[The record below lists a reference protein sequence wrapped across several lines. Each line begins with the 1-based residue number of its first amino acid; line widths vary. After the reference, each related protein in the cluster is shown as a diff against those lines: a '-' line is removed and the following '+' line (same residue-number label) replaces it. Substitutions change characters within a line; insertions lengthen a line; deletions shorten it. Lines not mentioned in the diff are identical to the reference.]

1 MLLMRILLGLGVI
14 SILVGVGVYFI
25 TGDRRWLLFAWQ
37 LFKFGLVLGI
47 VIAAV
52 YMVGRFILL

>member
-14 SILVGVGVYFI
+14 SVLVGVGVYFI

-37 LFKFGLVLGI
+37 LFKFGVVLGI

-52 YMVGRFILL
+52 YMMGRFILL

>member
-1 MLLMRILLGLGVI
+1 MLLMRLLLGLGLV
-14 SILVGVGVYFI
+14 SIVVGLGVYFI

-37 LFKFGLVLGI
+37 LFKFGLVLGL

-52 YMVGRFILL
+52 FMAGRFILL